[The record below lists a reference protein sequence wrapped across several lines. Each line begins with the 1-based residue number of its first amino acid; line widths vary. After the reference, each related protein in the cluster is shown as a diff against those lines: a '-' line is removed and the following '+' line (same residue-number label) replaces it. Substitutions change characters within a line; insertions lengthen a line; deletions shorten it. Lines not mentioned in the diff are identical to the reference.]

1 MYITLISACEKR
13 ALKRTRAVLDSY
25 AIRIGARTWGTPIT
39 HEGLQEMRTLLRRSA
54 TRQTAVACYRN
65 QGAARM
71 TLLWIVGARSRF
83 GPTGHYPAGTRR
95 SARRTVP
102 TWVRAACL
110 LAQAAGLGHDLGK
123 TGVSFTGK
131 LRYAVNPSGQ
141 RPSDPVRHEWL
152 SMRLLQGLRVGQ
164 GIDEAWASLKSG
176 VTLKTLSSAR
186 SKSPR
191 SGLSVGMLDAGDAL
205 DYLVGTHHKLFGP
218 LKGLGRP
225 DSSRHADPNLRVN
238 PQPAALPPSI
248 LIDDLQRTLE
258 RLVQCAGPSASPE
271 FWRGL
276 ATLARAA
283 LILADHEVSSWKM
296 AGQCRKDPYAMSPML
311 YANTH
316 KDQETGRI
324 ACNQPLGWHLDQVS
338 RIAADRAYRI
348 ATLRLPA
355 LSAETV
361 ERLLIPADRHG
372 PFAWQ
377 NRAIE
382 AARQLAEHPDPGP
395 ILVLNIAGTG
405 TGKTRLNAQIA
416 CTLNPRPRFAVA
428 LNLRTLTLQTGD
440 ALRALGIGDDE
451 LATVIGDRVAEQLH
465 EWQST
470 ALNLADEEDED
481 AQDRDYEAVGGEVEL
496 PDWMNHLLRRR
507 PRWKSILGA
516 PVLVSTIDFLVNAG
530 EPGRQGNHVAAL
542 LRLADSDLVLDEI
555 DGYEPQALVAVLRL
569 IQAAALCGRHV
580 ICSSAT
586 LATPIAHAVQQ
597 AFSNGVR
604 MRAALEQRALTP
616 MALIVNDRSP
626 PAILT
631 LDAEVD
637 FQERYRDY
645 TQCMIAALPTAI
657 SRWPYLQRID
667 GCSETAWRND
677 VLAAVT
683 RLHGAHAWPFR
694 DTGKRVSFGLV
705 RVANIRTA
713 IALARF
719 LAEQLPHARIACYHS
734 QDILIQRFHKERR
747 LDWLL
752 TRSSKQSNERIEKDP
767 EIRALVAQ
775 SSVDHVP
782 FIVVATPVEE
792 VGRDHDFDWGVL
804 EPSGTHSLIQPGG
817 RVNRHRNWPVTEP
830 NIAILQFNARCAR
843 GESIVFCQPGLEVSV
858 GDYDSHDLDKL
869 LDWTCLTSLDARLR
883 FSGEHRFAQCD
894 EKILEKRLSEPMAV
908 LCADPGYA
916 SAWMT
921 EGFYRKYPL
930 REDRQQDEWRL
941 VIDSDGHEAW
951 EMYKTHR
958 GQQGEWLRRNLAST
972 IKPVSNDWLTLSKT
986 EMDDL
991 CRSAGIKP
999 ESGLRLTIDHRG
1011 TAGDLIWDQS
1021 FGFTMQY

>member
-39 HEGLQEMRTLLRRSA
+39 HEGLQEMRALLRRSA

-65 QGAARM
+65 QGTARM
-71 TLLWIVGARSRF
+71 TLLWIVGSRRPF

-123 TGVSFTGK
+123 TGVSFADK
-131 LRYAVNPSGQ
+131 LKYAVNPSGQ

-152 SMRLLQGLRVGQ
+152 SMRLLQEVRNDQ
-164 GIDEAWASLKSG
+164 SIDRAWATLTSG
-176 VTLKTLSSAR
+176 VALKALSSAR

-218 LKGLGRP
+218 LKGLGQP
-225 DSSRHADPNLRVN
+225 DSSRHADPNVRAH
-238 PQPAALPPSI
+238 PQPAALPPPV

-258 RLVQCAGPSASPE
+258 RLVQCVGPSASPE

-324 ACNQPLGWHLDQVS
+324 AFNQPLGWHLDQVS

-361 ERLLIPADRHG
+361 ERLLTPADGHS

-382 AARQLAEHPDPGP
+382 AARQLAERPDPDP
-395 ILVLNIAGTG
+395 VLVLNIAATG
-405 TGKTRLNAQIA
+405 TGKTRLNAQLA

-451 LATVIGDRVAEQLH
+451 LATVIGDRVTEQLH
-465 EWQST
+465 AWQNT
-470 ALNLADEEDED
+470 AFNLADEQDED
-481 AQDRDYEAVGGEVEL
+481 HDYDAVGGEVEL
-496 PDWMNHLLRRR
+496 PDWMRHLLKRR
-507 PRWKSILGA
+507 PRWRSILGA
-516 PVLVSTIDFLVNAG
+516 PVLVSTVDFLVHAG
-530 EPGRQGNHVAAL
+530 EPGQQGNHVAAL

-569 IQAAALCGRHV
+569 VQAAALFGRHV

-597 AFSNGVR
+597 AFSHGVC
-604 MRAALEQRALTP
+604 MRAALEQRTLTP
-616 MALIVNDRSP
+616 TVLIVNDRSA

-637 FQERYRDY
+637 FRKWYRDY
-645 TQCMIAALPTAI
+645 TQRMIAALPGEI
-657 SRWPYLQRID
+657 FRWAYLQHID
-667 GCSETAWRND
+667 SCTEIAWQNG
-677 VLAAVT
+677 VLAAAT
-683 RLHGAHAWPFR
+683 RLHDAHSWPFR
-694 DTGKRVSFGLV
+694 ETGKRVSFGLV

-719 LAEQLPHARIACYHS
+719 LAKQLPHARIACYHS
-734 QDILIQRFHKERR
+734 QDLLIQRFHKERR

-752 TRSSKQSNERIEKDP
+752 TRKQGNVRIEQDP

-804 EPSGTHSLIQPGG
+804 EPSSTHSLIQPGG
-817 RVNRHRNWPVTEP
+817 RVNRHRRHPVTEP
-830 NIAILQFNARCAR
+830 NIAILEFNARAAR
-843 GESIVFCQPGLEVSV
+843 GESIVFCQPGLESKQ
-858 GDYDSHDLDKL
+858 DRYDSHNLGEL
-869 LDWTCLTSLDARLR
+869 LDWTRLTSLDSRLR

-894 EKILEKRLSEPMAV
+894 EKILEERLREPMAI
-908 LCADPGYA
+908 LQAAPAYA
-916 SAWMT
+916 GAWMT
-921 EGFYRKYPL
+921 EGFYRKYAL
-930 REDRQQDEWRL
+930 RETRQQDEWRL
-941 VIDSDGHEAW
+941 MIDDDGHERW
-951 EMYKTHR
+951 QIYKTQR
-958 GQQGEWLRRNLAST
+958 GRQGEWVRRDLDEIAG
-972 IKPVSNDWLTLSKT
+972 VSNDWLTLST
-986 EMDDL
+986 SDLMDL
-991 CRSAGIKP
+991 CRSTGIDP
-999 ESGLRLTIDHRG
+999 ENGFRLTISHCSSG
-1011 TAGDLIWDQS
+1011 KPVWDRS
-1021 FGFTMQY
+1021 FGFLV